1 MLLVIFLWNDFSF
14 CFSDMNGVVS
24 ATTPTKNQDSTNPW
38 KVPNLELYHVWLCP
52 ECGFKCQTQALLV
65 HHAVLQHPQ
74 AREVFQV
81 SNLTHFQST
90 SGPLPVQFWPT
101 SGPVLAHFRPTS
113 DPLMVHFRSTSGP
126 LPVHFRFT
134 SGSLP
139 VQMSNP
145 APFGPPCCTSASSG

>member
-1 MLLVIFLWNDFSF
+1 
-14 CFSDMNGVVS
+14 MNGVVS

-81 SNLTHFQST
+81 SNLTHFRPTTDPLLALFRSI
-90 SGPLPVQFWPT
+90 SGPLLTLFWPTSSPLPAHFRSTSDPLPALFRPSSGLLLAQFRPT
-101 SGPVLAHFRPTS
+101 SGPV
-113 DPLMVHFRSTSGP
+113 
-126 LPVHFRFT
+126 
-134 SGSLP
+134 
-139 VQMSNP
+139 P
-145 APFGPPCCTSASSG
+145 A